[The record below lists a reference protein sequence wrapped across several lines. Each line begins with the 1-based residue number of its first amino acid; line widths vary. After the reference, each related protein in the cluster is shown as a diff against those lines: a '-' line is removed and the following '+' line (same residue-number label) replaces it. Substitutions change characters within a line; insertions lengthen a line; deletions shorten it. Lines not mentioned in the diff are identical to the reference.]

1 MASTAGSPPGVS
13 GVPTDAAAR
22 SYERAAG
29 LAAIATGIG
38 GLVYSVAFLGGVVAG
53 FAPELGSMVASL
65 ALMVG
70 GLLTVV
76 VLVTIYRRLLDFA
89 SAVALLGLVLVAVG
103 AMGAMVHGGYDLAN
117 AVHPPAANPLAEA
130 ELPNPIDPRGV
141 FITPVNQPA
150 MRPVELELLTFG
162 VTGLGLLVL
171 MLQARASG
179 VLPAGLASLGALVG
193 AMLVVVYLG
202 RLIILVPANPLVAIP
217 AGLTGLV
224 LSPAFYI
231 WLGLELRR
239 ER

>member
-130 ELPNPIDPRGV
+130 ELPNPIDPRG
-141 FITPVNQPA
+141 
-150 MRPVELELLTFG
+150 LLTFG